1 MQKKYLNPPPNQNW
15 NGTKQK
21 KINQNFSIM
30 KRIIHHDQRNKP
42 GSILNNQ
49 LMLIHHINY
58 LKKKSQMI
66 ISVNAEKAIDQIQH
80 SFMTKKKKTLRNIGL
95 EENLLNLIK
104 VFMKTQQL

>member
-1 MQKKYLNPPPNQNW
+1 
-15 NGTKQK
+15 
-21 KINQNFSIM
+21 M

-80 SFMTKKKKTLRNIGL
+80 SFMTKKKTLRNIGL

>member
-1 MQKKYLNPPPNQNW
+1 
-15 NGTKQK
+15 
-21 KINQNFSIM
+21 M

-80 SFMTKKKKTLRNIGL
+80 SFMTKKKKNSQKYWIRGKPPQLDKGIY
-95 EENLLNLIK
+95 ENPTAMMLNGK
-104 VFMKTQQL
+104 D